1 MWRRNITTVS
11 LVVFGVLLI
20 AVVAP
25 NSKWGWNAQDHVAA
39 PMVNASWTQN
49 ESATRGHSGPTQVT
63 VAPPYII
70 LETQP
75 GLVQQSN
82 DLGQI
87 RISIQ
92 AMSGSYSEYVA
103 SSPSAQ
109 VARPVLY
116 IGSVKPETHGRPWL
130 NITVWE

>member
-11 LVVFGVLLI
+11 LVVIGVLLI
-20 AVVAP
+20 AVIAP
-25 NSKWGWNAQDHVAA
+25 NSRWAWNAQDHAA
-39 PMVNASWTQN
+39 VPMVNASWTQI
-49 ESATRGHSGPTQVT
+49 EFATRGHSGPTQVT

-87 RISIQ
+87 SISIQ
-92 AMSGSYSEYVA
+92 TIPGSYSEYVA
-103 SSPSAQ
+103 SSTAAS
-109 VARPVLY
+109 VAMPVLY
-116 IGSVKPETHGRPWL
+116 IGSVRPETVGQTRSDLAFWD
-130 NITVWE
+130 

>member
-11 LVVFGVLLI
+11 LVVIGVLLI
-20 AVVAP
+20 AVFAP
-25 NSKWGWNAQDHVAA
+25 NSKWGWNAQEHVAV
-39 PMVNASWTQN
+39 PMVNASWTQT
-49 ESATRGHSGPTQVT
+49 ESATRGNSGPTQVT
-63 VAPPYII
+63 VAPPYIF

-92 AMSGSYSEYVA
+92 AMSGTYSEYVA
-103 SSPSAQ
+103 SRPSAQ

-116 IGSVKPETHGRPWL
+116 IGSVKPGTHVRP
-130 NITVWE
+130 